1 MNSPYVRKQAEAFAA
16 RLLEERSSN
25 SDRIAWAFQLAYG
38 RSVTSPEQE
47 HFADYIQRFQRAAQT
62 KDTPDPSANQK
73 LWTSIARVIL
83 TSNEF
88 FFVD

>member
-1 MNSPYVRKQAEAFAA
+1 MNSPYIRKQAEAFAA

-38 RSVTSPEQE
+38 RSVTSPEQK
-47 HFADYIQRFQRAAQT
+47 HFADYIQRFERAAQT
-62 KDTPDPSANQK
+62 KDTPDPPTNQK
-73 LWTSIARVIL
+73 LWTSITRVIL